1 LNPAERFVGLD
12 VSKARL
18 DGHVRPDGAAFSE
31 ANDEAGIAATVA
43 RLQALRPAL
52 VVLEATGGLEAPLAA
67 ALAAAGLPAAVVN
80 PRQVRDFAKATGR
93 LAKTDAIDAAVL
105 AHFAEAIRPQA
116 RAVPDEQARH
126 LEGLLTR
133 RRQLVAMRTA
143 ERNRLAA
150 TAGPTAVRRD
160 LEAHLK
166 YLDRRLGEMD
176 KQLEQAIQASDLWRA
191 RDDLLRGVPGIG
203 PVVSRTLVAALP
215 ELGTLSG
222 RRIAALAGLAPVARD
237 SGTLKGRRR
246 IAGGRGEVRSALYMA
261 ALSAVRFNPV
271 LKAFYGRL
279 KAAGKPP
286 KVALTAAMRKLL
298 TILNAMVRS
307 GRAWDPKF
315 VGSRPLIP

>member
-1 LNPAERFVGLD
+1 LDNLDRFLGID

-18 DGHVRPDGAAFSE
+18 DGHGRPDGSAFTE
-31 ANDEAGIAATVA
+31 PNDEGGVAAVVV
-43 RLQALRPAL
+43 RLTALAPAL

-67 ALAAAGLPAAVVN
+67 ALAAAGVPVAVVN
-80 PRQVRDFAKATGR
+80 PRQVRDFAKATGKR
-93 LAKTDAIDAAVL
+93 AKTDALDAAVL

-126 LEGLLTR
+126 LDGLLTR

-150 TAGPTAVRRD
+150 TAGPKAVRQD
-160 LEAHLK
+160 LAAHVK
-166 YLDRRLGEMD
+166 YLDRRVGEMD
-176 KQLEQAIQASDLWRA
+176 KELEQAVQASEVWRA
-191 RDDLLRGVPGIG
+191 RDDLLKGVPGIG
-203 PVVSRTLVAALP
+203 DVVSRTLVAALP
-215 ELGTLSG
+215 ELGALTG

-261 ALSAVRFNPV
+261 SLSAVRYNPV

-279 KAAGKPP
+279 RAAGKPT

-307 GRAWDPKF
+307 GRAWDPEF
-315 VGSRPLIP
+315 ANQAQ